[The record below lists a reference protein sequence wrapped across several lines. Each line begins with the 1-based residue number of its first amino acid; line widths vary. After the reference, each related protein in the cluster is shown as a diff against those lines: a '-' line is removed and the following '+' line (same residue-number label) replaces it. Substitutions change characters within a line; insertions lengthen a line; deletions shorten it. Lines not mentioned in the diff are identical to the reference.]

1 MWIQLASLAG
11 IALTLFVLLD
21 AFETVLLPRTVS
33 RRFRLTRWFYRVAWL
48 PWRAV
53 GRRMAPGS
61 NRENLLSFFG
71 ALSLLVLFG
80 LWAAGL
86 IAGFGLMQWA
96 LAPVPHDWRSF
107 LTGCYLSGTTFFT
120 LGLGDVKP
128 ENAATRLAAVAEAG
142 IGFGFLATII
152 GYLPVIYAGFS
163 RREVTI
169 LRLDVRAGSPPTAGE
184 LIRQHGHRGENRDLD
199 LLLRDFELWSA
210 ELLESHLSYP
220 VLCMYRS
227 QHRDQSWLATLTAIL
242 DTCALLIVGVEGIPS
257 PQAPLT
263 FAMARRAM
271 IDLHHLFSRGWPQ
284 GTESADRLPPGQL
297 IRLRMI
303 VAHGHGAR
311 LQTGPEAEEKLRRLR
326 ATYEPAAHWLSEFL
340 LMPLPPWMPPPEQED
355 RPASA
360 AEQFFEEEGATDVS
374 IV

>member
-1 MWIQLASLAG
+1 MWIHLAALAG
-11 IALTLFVLLD
+11 LALMAFVLLD
-21 AFETVLLPRTVS
+21 AFETVLLPRTVT
-33 RRFRLTRWFYRVAWL
+33 RGFRLTHLFYRAVWQ
-48 PWRAV
+48 PWAAL
-53 GRRMAPGS
+53 GRRLPPGS
-61 NRENLLSFFG
+61 SRENFLSFFG
-71 ALSLLVLFG
+71 ALSLLMLFS

-86 IAGFGLMQWA
+86 IVGFGLLQWA
-96 LAPVPHDWRSF
+96 WAPVPHGWRQ
-107 LTGCYLSGTTFFT
+107 LATGFYLSGTTFFT

-128 ENAATRLAAVAEAG
+128 ESPLARFAILLEAG
-142 IGFGFLATII
+142 LGFGFLATII
-152 GYLPVIYAGFS
+152 SYLPVIYAGFS

-184 LIRQHGHRGENRDLD
+184 LLRQHGHRGEGRDFD
-199 LLLRDFELWSA
+199 QLLRDFELWSA

-284 GTESADRLPPGQL
+284 GSELADRLPPGQL

-311 LQTGPEAEEKLRRLR
+311 LQTGPEAEQKLRRLR

-340 LMPLPPWMPPPEQED
+340 LMPLPPWMPPPELAD